1 MRSSV
6 KKQQTSF
13 SPREGGRQWR
23 HRPGRKDTGNV
34 FRMMVH
40 YGDDDDDDAGDDDDD
55 DDNRSC
61 NLN

>member
-23 HRPGRKDTGNV
+23 HRPGRKDTKNV
-34 FRMMVH
+34 LGMMIH
-40 YGDDDDDDAGDDDDD
+40 DDDDDGDGDGNEDYDD
-55 DDNRSC
+55 RSC
-61 NLN
+61 NQN